1 MLNHPHLQFIGAYPK
16 KNAMIFEMTL
26 TLHMLLRKVEEGGLL
41 GLPHKES
48 QNVKA
53 NCFLGYQFVVNM
65 FQLKSVTPVVK
76 QNCLRAVILGQVWA
90 CRPSI

>member
-16 KNAMIFEMTL
+16 KTAMIFEMTL
-26 TLHMLLRKVEEGGLL
+26 TLHMLLWKVDEGGLL

-53 NCFLGYQFVVNM
+53 NCFF
-65 FQLKSVTPVVK
+65 
-76 QNCLRAVILGQVWA
+76 
-90 CRPSI
+90 